1 MCLFP
6 PKENHSSSSFFL
18 ENICLDVYSL
28 AENVFL
34 EWVTFICWLE
44 TFLQSKMRFII
55 WLLPVIVVMTPYPY
69 LLTGRSSFLSV
80 PLFPLSFTL
89 LSFFPQPSSL
99 ALHFSFL
106 SLLCFPPLPIRLST
120 PDSSPHLSIFLFLCL
135 CAFFMGRNS
144 PSHMGED
151 QLHGESSPPTQ
162 TKHLKFP

>member
-34 EWVTFICWLE
+34 EWVTFI
-44 TFLQSKMRFII
+44 

-69 LLTGRSSFLSV
+69 LLTRRSSFLSV